1 MIRKNFSNTIVKA
14 RILLVCKLVSK
25 QGVSVIQC
33 KQPTDLK
40 SKGIEKYNILYR
52 KTLFFCSA
60 YIFIE
65 ISGQWAILSYLV
77 GQHRPDAKV

>member
-33 KQPTDLK
+33 KRPTDLK
-40 SKGIEKYNILYR
+40 SKGIEKYNIFVLSMSFYPD
-52 KTLFFCSA
+52 
-60 YIFIE
+60 FI
-65 ISGQWAILSYLV
+65 
-77 GQHRPDAKV
+77 